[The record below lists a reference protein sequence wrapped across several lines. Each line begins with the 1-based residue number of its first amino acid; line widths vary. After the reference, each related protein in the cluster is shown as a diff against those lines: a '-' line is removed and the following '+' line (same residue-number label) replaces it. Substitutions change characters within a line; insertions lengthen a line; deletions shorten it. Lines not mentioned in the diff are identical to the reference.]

1 MCCPAALL
9 PGIGTVVS
17 DHRLLK
23 MIVKKNLQDCHQS
36 QRLFSPITWTQ
47 SLICHLEKDTE
58 TFRQYVPDSVT
69 DVRHAVRLIN
79 TQYSKLKNNK
89 LSETFV

>member
-1 MCCPAALL
+1 MSAALL

-17 DHRLLK
+17 DHSLLK

-36 QRLFSPITWTQ
+36 QRLFSPITWIQ

-69 DVRHAVRLIN
+69 DML
-79 TQYSKLKNNK
+79 
-89 LSETFV
+89 